1 MAKSWFTWLS
11 KVKGY
16 TLYHF
21 LILADFL
28 KISHFKISKFF
39 LQEYSIEM
47 EDTDDDV
54 MAVTDSEENLHPS
67 EIRKTVYISFYC
79 KSLST
84 TQHRTN

>member
-1 MAKSWFTWLS
+1 MAKSWFTRLS

-21 LILADFL
+21 LGRFSQNLTFQNL
-28 KISHFKISKFF
+28 KVFF
-39 LQEYSIEM
+39 AQEYSIEM

-67 EIRKTVYISFYC
+67 EIRKRCMFLHNT
-79 KSLST
+79 KLTAQLST
-84 TQHRTN
+84 FLL